1 MTRAF
6 NFSAGPAALPEP
18 VLRQAQEELLDWRGT
33 GASVM
38 ELSHRGRELMEV
50 AARAEADLRS
60 LLADPDEYRVVF
72 LAGGAPTQQAR
83 IPPNSAA
90 PGRRGDSVA

>member
-38 ELSHRGRELMEV
+38 ELSHRGRAFMEV
-50 AARAEADLRS
+50 AARDEADLRS
-60 LLADPDEYRVVF
+60 LIAVPVEYRVLF
-72 LAGGAPTQQAR
+72 LAGGASPQQAL
-83 IPPNSAA
+83 NHLNFAA
-90 PGRRGDSVA
+90 PGHTVDYYA